1 LPSDAPLGAV
11 VGLASDYRRGQ
22 RYTVG
27 PLTLERL
34 AEAARQERHLGL
46 PVLVSGGRPDEA
58 DDSLAGMMSTALQSD
73 FGAPFRPVGYSVIPS
88 APRQQTIDQR

>member
-1 LPSDAPLGAV
+1 V
-11 VGLASDYRRGQ
+11 LASDYRHGQ

-46 PVLVSGGRPDEA
+46 PVLVSGGGQMKPTTPWPE
-58 DDSLAGMMSTALQSD
+58 
-73 FGAPFRPVGYSVIPS
+73 
-88 APRQQTIDQR
+88 